1 MMKRNDSLVNILDK
15 ILNEICDDLLIA
27 DSNGVILKTD
37 DNFEETYGIDRDEVI
52 GKTVYECEQAGIFQP
67 SLTRMVI
74 ETGDRVTFRQE
85 LKRSKRK
92 KIVIATALPIHD
104 DQGRLTYVVSFTRD
118 VTDYMTLQQQY
129 EKLEG
134 KVEQYEEELALLRT
148 QQVMTDDII
157 GESPQLDAILQTMS
171 KVASF
176 DANVLLTGESGVGK
190 SLFAKNIHA
199 LSKRKDGPFIEINC
213 GAIPENLLESEL
225 FGYEKGSFTG
235 ARTDGKVGLI
245 ELAQGGTLFLD
256 EISELPINLQVKVLR
271 VIQEKKIM
279 KVGGTEEAFVDFR
292 LIAATNRNLEELVQK
307 GAFRKDLYYRLKVIP
322 IEIPPLRERK
332 DDILP
337 LSLHFLNKCNQT
349 YGLNR
354 SFSYIVTEAFRR
366 YNWPGNI
373 RELENLVER
382 MALTSETDSIGI
394 ECLPAEMKAEGID
407 AETLISGE
415 YLNAAIEALEKKMVR
430 RAYDKTGTTVGV
442 AKMLGISQPTAVR
455 KIQKYIQK

>member
-1 MMKRNDSLVNILDK
+1 MKHNDTPTNVLNK
-15 ILNEICDDLLIA
+15 ILNEVCDDLLIA
-27 DSNGVILKTD
+27 DGDGLILQTGD
-37 DNFEETYGIDRDEVI
+37 RFESTYGIAQDEVI
-52 GKTVYECEQAGIFQP
+52 GKTVYECEEAGIFKP

-74 ETGDRVTFRQE
+74 ESGEKVTFHQE
-85 LKRSKRK
+85 LKRSKQK
-92 KIVIATALPIHD
+92 KIVVATALPIFD
-104 DQGRLTYVVSFTRD
+104 DQGKMTYVVSYSRD
-118 VTDYMTLQQQY
+118 VTDFMLLQQQY
-129 EKLEG
+129 DKLED
-134 KVEQYEEELALLRT
+134 KVEMYEEELALLRT
-148 QQVMTDDII
+148 QQISTNDII
-157 GESPQLDAILQTMS
+157 GESPQLQTILQTMS

-235 ARTDGKVGLI
+235 ASAEGKVGLI
-245 ELAQGGTLFLD
+245 ELAHGGTLFLD

-271 VIQEKKIM
+271 AIQEKKIL
-279 KVGGTEEAFVDFR
+279 KVGGTKEESVDFR
-292 LIAATNRNLEELVQK
+292 LITATNRNLEELVKQ
-307 GAFRKDLYYRLKVIP
+307 GAFRQDLYYRLKVIP
-322 IEIPPLRERK
+322 IEIPPLRDRK

-337 LSLHFLNKCNQT
+337 LSLHFLNKCNQN

-354 SFSYIVTEAFRR
+354 TFSYIVTEAFQR

-382 MALTSETDSIGI
+382 MALTSETDTIGI
-394 ECLPAEMKAEGID
+394 DCLPTEMKAEGINE
-407 AETLISGE
+407 ETLIASG
-415 YLNAAIEALEKKMVR
+415 YLNAAIEALEEKMVR
-430 RAYDKTGTTVGV
+430 RAYEKAGTTVGV

-455 KIQKYIQK
+455 KIQKYIHK

>member
-1 MMKRNDSLVNILDK
+1 MKHNDTPINVLTK
-15 ILNEICDDLLIA
+15 ILNEVCDDLLIA
-27 DSNGVILKTD
+27 DGDGLILQTGD
-37 DNFEETYGIDRDEVI
+37 RFESTYGIARDEVI
-52 GKTVYECEQAGIFQP
+52 GKTVYECEEAGIFKP

-74 ETGDRVTFRQE
+74 ESGEKVTFHQE
-85 LKRSKRK
+85 LKRSKQK
-92 KIVIATALPIHD
+92 KIVVATALPIFD
-104 DQGRLTYVVSFTRD
+104 DQGKMTYVVSYSRD
-118 VTDYMTLQQQY
+118 VTDFMLLQQQY
-129 EKLEG
+129 NKLED
-134 KVEQYEEELALLRT
+134 KVEMYEEELALLRT
-148 QQVMTDDII
+148 QQISANDII
-157 GESPQLDAILQTMS
+157 GESPQLQTILQTMS

-235 ARTDGKVGLI
+235 ANAEGKVGLI
-245 ELAQGGTLFLD
+245 ELADGGTLFLD

-271 VIQEKKIM
+271 AIQEKKIL
-279 KVGGTEEAFVDFR
+279 KVGGTKEEAVDFR
-292 LIAATNRNLEELVQK
+292 LITATNRNLEELVKQ
-307 GAFRKDLYYRLKVIP
+307 GAFRQDLYYRLKVIP
-322 IEIPPLRERK
+322 IEIPPLRDRK

-354 SFSYIVTEAFRR
+354 TFSYIVTEAFQR

-382 MALTSETDSIGI
+382 MALTSETDTIDVN
-394 ECLPAEMKAEGID
+394 CLPTEMKAEGIN
-407 AETLISGE
+407 AETLIASG
-415 YLNAAIEALEKKMVR
+415 YLNAAIEALEEKMIR
-430 RAYDKTGTTVGV
+430 RAYEKTGTTVGV

-455 KIQKYIQK
+455 KIQKYIHK

>member
-1 MMKRNDSLVNILDK
+1 MKHNDTPTNVLYK
-15 ILNEICDDLLIA
+15 ILNEVCDDLLIA
-27 DSNGVILKTD
+27 NGDGLILRTG
-37 DNFEETYGIDRDEVI
+37 DNFESTYGIAQDEVI
-52 GKTVYECEQAGIFQP
+52 GKSVYECEEAGIFKP

-74 ETGDRVTFRQE
+74 ESGEKITFHQE
-85 LKRSKRK
+85 LKRSKQK
-92 KIVIATALPIHD
+92 KIVVATAQPIYD
-104 DQGRLTYVVSFTRD
+104 DQGKMTYVVSYSRD
-118 VTDYMTLQQQY
+118 VTDFMLLQQQY
-129 EKLEG
+129 DKLED
-134 KVEQYEEELALLRT
+134 KVEMYEEELALLRT
-148 QQVMTDDII
+148 QQISTDDII
-157 GESPQLDAILQTMS
+157 GDSPQLQTILQTMS

-235 ARTDGKVGLI
+235 ANAEGKVGLI
-245 ELAQGGTLFLD
+245 ELAHGGTLFLD

-271 VIQEKKIM
+271 AIQEKKIL
-279 KVGGTEEAFVDFR
+279 KVGGTKEESVDFR
-292 LIAATNRNLEELVQK
+292 LITATNRNLEELVKQ
-307 GAFRKDLYYRLKVIP
+307 GAFRQDLYYRLKVIP

-337 LSLHFLNKCNQT
+337 LSLHFLNKCNQN

-354 SFSYIVTEAFRR
+354 TFSYIVTEAFQR

-382 MALTSETDSIGI
+382 MALTSETDTIGI
-394 ECLPAEMKAEGID
+394 DCLPTEMKAEGINE
-407 AETLISGE
+407 ETLIASG
-415 YLNAAIEALEKKMVR
+415 YLNAAIEALEEKMVR
-430 RAYDKTGTTVGV
+430 RAYEKAGTTVGV

-455 KIQKYIQK
+455 KIQKYIHK